1 MRHSLRQNA
10 GFTLLELII
19 VLSIVVF
26 GFGVIAVNMSASDD
40 SRTLKAAARDLVSGL
55 RYVRSQAML
64 THKTATLNFDLS
76 NNSYFLTGQEKSYN
90 IKEDIDVTVKT
101 AQSELQNGVAQLR
114 FFPDGSSIGG
124 RITLEKN
131 KLSQEININW
141 LTGHVTLED

>member
-19 VLSIVVF
+19 VLSIVVL
-26 GFGVIAVNMSASDD
+26 GFGVIAVNMSAGDD
-40 SRTLKAAARDLVSGL
+40 SMALKAAARDLASGL
-55 RYVRSQAML
+55 RYVRSQSIIL
-64 THKTATLNFDLS
+64 HTQATLDFNLS
-76 NNSYFLTGQEKSYN
+76 DNTYLLTGQDKRYN
-90 IKEDIDVTVKT
+90 IPKDIDVTVKT
-101 AQSELQNGVAQLR
+101 AQTELEDGVASLK

-141 LTGHVTLED
+141 LTGHVSIKE